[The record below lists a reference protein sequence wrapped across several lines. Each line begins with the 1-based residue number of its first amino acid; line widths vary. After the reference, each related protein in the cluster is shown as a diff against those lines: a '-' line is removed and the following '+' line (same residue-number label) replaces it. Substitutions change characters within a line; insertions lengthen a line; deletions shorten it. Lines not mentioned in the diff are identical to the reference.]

1 MFTKTIN
8 KKWFTLVEVLF
19 VCSIFAIMVVW
30 IILAINRSYSFM
42 NNVRLQVRATNFARE
57 WVEMM
62 FNIRDTNRRKYSWKK
77 DEFRLCLDDDDDFTC
92 NESISEWLYRIEENS
107 VWNSFHYGNDRYI
120 KLSKIGAIS
129 ESDKDNFY
137 NDWFWDDSFTTQR
150 SWTQIL
156 FTWTYSYLSWWY
168 QDDWTWTWEQMTWSI
183 EDLLWNEAE
192 FYRLVRVY
200 GIYCKNSNNSN
211 STSSCAN
218 KLDPK
223 EMRFCVKVFY
233 RNLSVPH
240 STELCSIM
248 TNFEK

>member
-1 MFTKTIN
+1 MLSNKTN

-62 FNIRDTNRRKYSWKK
+62 FNFRDTNRRKYSWKK
-77 DEFRLCLDDDDDFTC
+77 DELRLCTNVLANNTC
-92 NESISEWLYRIEENS
+92 DSYISPWLYYLKERQT
-107 VWNSFHYGNDRYI
+107 WNDYEITLEAIQPEILYESERDR
-120 KLSKIGAIS
+120 
-129 ESDKDNFY
+129 FY
-137 NDWFWDDSFTTQR
+137 NDWFWDGDFEDQR
-150 SWTQIL
+150 TSAKIP
-156 FTWTYSYLSWWY
+156 FTWTYSYLSWSY
-168 QDDWTWTWEQMTWSI
+168 QDDWTWIWEQLTWSI
-183 EDLLWNEAE
+183 EDLLWSEAE

-200 GIYCKNSNNSN
+200 GIYDKNVSSSSSQTLSSNLMK
-211 STSSCAN
+211 ST
-218 KLDPK
+218 PK

-233 RNLSVPH
+233 RNLSTPH

-248 TNFEK
+248 TNFER

>member
-1 MFTKTIN
+1 MLFNTKN

-62 FNIRDTNRRKYSWKK
+62 FNFRDTNRRKYSWKK
-77 DEFRLCLDDDDDFTC
+77 DELRLCRDVVDSNC
-92 NESISEWLYRIEENS
+92 PAGNYISSWLYYIQEAS
-107 VWNSFHYGNDRYI
+107 TGTDHYITLREVGRNPEFY
-120 KLSKIGAIS
+120 
-129 ESDKDNFY
+129 SD
-137 NDWFWDDSFTTQR
+137 DWFWDDGIDDSFR
-150 SWTQIL
+150 EDAKIV
-156 FTWTYSYLSWWY
+156 FTWTYSFLSWSY
-168 QDDWTWTWEQMTWSI
+168 QDNWEWTWEQMTGNI
-183 EDLLWNEAE
+183 EELLWSETE

-200 GIYCKNSNNSN
+200 GIYDKNVT
-211 STSSCAN
+211 STSSSTLVTNLN
-218 KLDPK
+218 KSTPK

-233 RNLSVPH
+233 RNLSMPH